1 MIGGATGRAKLEGSS
16 VSRTRCYRITYKKQ
30 KMYRNMTNCGKE
42 EGCDIRVILVLK
54 MPFSIKM
61 IINAEKLEN
70 VTDAQNVYKL
80 SLRNLT

>member
-1 MIGGATGRAKLEGSS
+1 MD
-16 VSRTRCYRITYKKQ
+16 
-30 KMYRNMTNCGKE
+30 RNMTNCGKE

-61 IINAEKLEN
+61 IINTEKMEN

-80 SLRNLT
+80 FLRNLTL